1 MTREQYISIM
11 GWIRN
16 KPYGISFIKW
26 SGKGI
31 TYLTAFVYFAAG
43 IFLLWQRDDRVI
55 PLLLVPAVS
64 FFLVSIFRTKYGAVR
79 PYEKYGFTPL
89 IPKDTQ
95 GKSFPSRHV
104 FSIFVIATV
113 VCYVWFLPGI
123 ILLLLGMVLAVLRV
137 VMGVHFPKDV
147 LAGAMLGVVS
157 GCFGMGTWLLL

>member
-31 TYLTAFVYFAAG
+31 TYLTAFVYFAVG

-64 FFLVSIFRTKYGAVR
+64 FFLVSIFRTKYGALR

-113 VCYVWFLPGI
+113 VCYVWLLPGI